1 MILFFDF
8 SMHKNMFLPGEGLQL
23 KSGGREAVMA
33 SLFCVFVI
41 SFPTC
46 GGRLA
51 EYNLHATLH
60 ETRKLSEFLW
70 NALFKID
77 AVFFSFPPHF

>member
-8 SMHKNMFLPGEGLQL
+8 FMHKNKFLPGEGLQL
-23 KSGGREAVMA
+23 KSGGKEAVMA

-60 ETRKLSEFLW
+60 EKRK
-70 NALFKID
+70 
-77 AVFFSFPPHF
+77 FSVSLECII